1 MPAMNVPSN
10 VKMPENVN
18 VADIANVASGMQGW
32 LKWLLIII
40 AVFALVLFIIVPLVR
55 RFKRKKLKVQETSEL
70 KKDLMVWH
78 HLSQLVRGGEEHQAA
93 KRVLTDGIF
102 KINFLFD
109 QGVQMIKSHN
119 HTLYDQ
125 PWYMILGEPQ
135 SGKSTLLRNSEQ
147 ELVVSAEDEKTP
159 DEVKSLP
166 LRLWMGANAVVCDI
180 NGRTFFDRWLNG
192 SSAEWAYI
200 TRLINKRHHK
210 KPLDGVILTIPA
222 DALLADDDGLTKQ
235 KAVLISTELGQLTR
249 TIGMYVPVYVVVT
262 KTDMINGFSEY
273 VMAVSE
279 NLRTQPFGW
288 LNPNGGEKYDSGVFS
303 KFWEDLI
310 VKLRVGCE
318 KCMISKNVISHMSL
332 QSSRIELT
340 GKIFMFPDNFDK
352 IYQNLSFYLKAIF
365 GDGNFHGTE
374 STLLQ
379 GVFFT
384 SSEEGDFTLSKTLAD
399 LCEQKIDEVPI
410 SRKFVH
416 SRKPFF
422 ICRLFKDLIFKPSV
436 NSALTAK
443 TTFKRNVPKFLG
455 CFLMVA
461 LSILWGATGYLKSD
475 ELKDSLEPISTYY
488 SSITDLIKN
497 GSIFNSSLLKKMPD
511 GTVVIN
517 QDPLINTSISRIN
530 FYSEVLSQ
538 RERQI
543 SAPIGFKLSSFVL
556 FGNESG
562 MGYADKAFVMNQLFG
577 IMVRMPL
584 IRLVG
589 EKFIEDKTNPPLTKG
604 LRSAIRSYT
613 YLGYV
618 ERGDYT
624 ELMQDG
630 DKFNIRSL
638 IEFVMPDVLLDTVV
652 LLDSYMPKYDR
663 KYTSTI
669 DSVYM
674 HSDEYAKGSY
684 QASLMMLRSWYHIDA
699 YPDSMFAKF
708 QSLVH
713 AIHTMGAESEKLL
726 DGVKKI
732 DTIQTVDELREV
744 VSKWDASIASQR
756 EASHRIDN
764 LARQIT
770 TTMDLKFTG
779 KDKMR
784 EKMWTENIV
793 PMNVLLQK
801 SADEYRNLLEEDFDF
816 VEDIT
821 LPYSAEDDV
830 IHVRKSLSDAKSRI
844 RKTVDKQIKDI
855 RHAINTFKFEP
866 LLQWQFQVEDQQ
878 DANYLFKILSQAYDI
893 VGDLVTPTEEKMSQ
907 TDFESAWTNLRSKI
921 QTVLS
926 NYKHFVEPYAKN
938 ETLKP
943 YFDVIEQILNAKV
956 ELCQYMILDYKLKVL
971 PETVSELRAFV
982 SRLAPEDDIFT
993 FSQRL
998 AKENMGNL
1006 SYLKDFDPRVV
1017 KNRLF
1022 ELFRTA
1028 QKFLATSEKKD
1039 DKSAED
1045 DKKTIKFREFVS
1057 YENAKNMFEDYLQEY
1072 IQYWG
1077 SFPEH
1082 IFEDVQ
1088 SWAEFKKIAESTKA
1102 FNVNSLLQQVYST
1115 CLSILKNTD
1124 DSVMSPALKKVKAE
1138 YVASLN
1144 DKMKVLSP
1152 LFTKA
1157 GEKTLISW
1165 AELPDDPIQAWKQ
1178 IIDTPDRTLKSSLF
1192 NVYTDKDRS
1201 KVDWWNDF
1209 VDNGIE
1215 MLRHENERSVETEYV
1230 QLIQS
1235 MRAMPLCKNCGVN
1248 KVIPVAE
1255 LKKLSN
1261 LLKSIAPEAAN
1272 AGSEDGKAAAETA
1285 PLFDKNLDIFKDLDT
1300 LAWAKEI
1307 LKVAGYLA
1315 NEKKPLRW
1323 TLYQASADM
1332 QDALLSAKDV
1342 PAINRFRYVEVVV
1355 KDVPKV
1361 KGKKIEKS
1369 RRYSTVSEKDS
1380 LIGQG
1385 DAEQNVTINF
1395 YKMSSDKK
1403 PEASISFKNEP
1414 WSIFKIYLK
1423 NGIAADPESDIKYIP
1438 LQVKDPI
1445 DGKVYV
1451 YYVLLKFNQKN
1462 MLSAEE
1468 WPSKRDWDNGAK

>member
-1 MPAMNVPSN
+1 MPAINIPSE
-10 VKMPENVN
+10 VKMPANVN
-18 VADIANVASGMQGW
+18 VADVANAASGMQGW
-32 LKWLLIII
+32 LKWLLIAI
-40 AVFALVLFIIVPLVR
+40 AVLAVVLFIIVPLVR
-55 RFKRKKLKVQETSEL
+55 KLKHKKLKVQETSEL

-78 HLSQLVRGGEEHQAA
+78 HLSQLVRGGDEHQKA
-93 KRVLTDGIF
+93 KRALTDGIF

-109 QGVQMIKSHN
+109 QGIQMIKNHN

-135 SGKSTLLRNSEQ
+135 SGKSSLLRNSEQ

-159 DEVKSLP
+159 EEIKSLP
-166 LRLWMGANAVVCDI
+166 LRLWMGAKAVVCDI

-200 TRLINKRHHK
+200 TRLINKKHHK

-222 DALLADDDGLTKQ
+222 DALLADDDSLTKQ

-273 VMAVSE
+273 VMAISE
-279 NLRTQPFGW
+279 DLRTQSFGW
-288 LNPNGGEKYDSGVFS
+288 LNPNGGEKYDAAVFA

-310 VKLRVGCE
+310 VKLRIGSE
-318 KCMISKNVISHMSL
+318 KSMVSKNVTSHMSL

-352 IYQNLSFYLKAIF
+352 IYQNLAFYLKAIF

-374 STLLQ
+374 NTLLQ

-384 SSEEGDFTLSKTLAD
+384 SAEEGDFTLSQTLAD
-399 LCEQKIDEVPI
+399 MCEQKVDEVPI
-410 SRKFVH
+410 SRKYVH

-422 ICRLFKDLIFKPSV
+422 IRKLFQNLIFQPSV
-436 NSALTAK
+436 NSALTAA
-443 TTFKRNVPKFLG
+443 TVFKRNVPKFLA
-455 CFLMVA
+455 CFGMVA
-461 LSILWGATGYLKSD
+461 LSIWWGLTGYLEAD
-475 ELKDSLEPISTYY
+475 GLKDSLEPVTNYY
-488 SSITDLIKN
+488 SSVTELIKN
-497 GSIFNSSLLKKMPD
+497 GSIFSSSLLKKMPD
-511 GTVVIN
+511 GTIVIN
-517 QDPLINTSISRIN
+517 QDPLINSNISRIN

-538 RERQI
+538 RERPVT
-543 SAPIGFKLSSFVL
+543 APFGFKLSSLLL
-556 FGNESG
+556 FGNEPG
-562 MGYADKAFVMNQLFG
+562 MGYADKAFIMNQLFG

-589 EKFIEDKTNPPLTKG
+589 EKFATDNSNPPLTKI

-618 ERGDYT
+618 EKEDYT
-624 ELMQDG
+624 ELMQTA
-630 DKFNIRSL
+630 DKFNIRSI
-638 IEFVMPDVLLDTVV
+638 IEYLMPDVLLDTVV
-652 LLDSYMPKYDR
+652 LLDSYLPKYDK
-663 KYTSTI
+663 KYTATI

-674 HSDEYAKGSY
+674 HSDDYSKGAY
-684 QASLMMLRSWYHIDA
+684 QASLMMLRSWYHLDA

-713 AIHTMGAESEKLL
+713 ALRSLGKGSEELL
-726 DGVKKI
+726 EGVKQI
-732 DTIQTVDELREV
+732 DTLQSVDELREIV
-744 VSKWDASIASQR
+744 ARWDELIAEQR
-756 EASHRIDN
+756 EYGHRIDN
-764 LARQIT
+764 IAGQIT
-770 TTMDLKFTG
+770 TAMNLKFTG
-779 KDKMR
+779 KDKLR
-784 EKMWTENIV
+784 EKMWTENII

-801 SADEYRNLLEEDFDF
+801 SADEYKNLMNEDFKF
-816 VEDIT
+816 VEEIT
-821 LPYSAEDDV
+821 LPYSADEDI
-830 IHVRKSLSDAKSRI
+830 IHVRKA
-844 RKTVDKQIKDI
+844 VADKRSYTKKVIDSQIKDI
-855 RHAINTFKFEP
+855 RQAINKFKFEP
-866 LLQWQFQVEDQQ
+866 LLQWQFQVEDP
-878 DANYLFKILSQAYDI
+878 DEADYLFKILSEAYDI
-893 VGDLVTPTEEKMSQ
+893 IDDLVTPTEEKVSQ
-907 TDFESAWTNLRSKI
+907 ADFESSWSALRAKI
-921 QTVLS
+921 QTVS
-926 NYKHFVEPYAKN
+926 ANYKHFIEPFAKN

-943 YFDVIEQILNAKV
+943 YFDAISQILEAKI
-956 ELCQYMILDYKLKVL
+956 ELCQYMILDYKLKIL

-982 SRLAPEDDIFT
+982 ARLAPEDDIFS

-1028 QKFLATSEKKD
+1028 QKFLASDEKKD
-1039 DKSAED
+1039 EQKAE
-1045 DKKTIKFREFVS
+1045 KGNRSIQFHEFAS
-1057 YENAKNMFEDYLQEY
+1057 YENAKYMFESYLQDY

-1088 SWAEFKKIAESTKA
+1088 SWSEFKGIAETTKA
-1102 FNVNSLLQQVYST
+1102 YNVNSLLQQVYST
-1115 CLSILKNTD
+1115 CLSILKDMD
-1124 DSVMSPALKKVKAE
+1124 DQIMSPSLRKIKAE
-1138 YVASLN
+1138 YVVSLN

-1157 GEKTLISW
+1157 GEKTLMSW
-1165 AELPDDPIQAWKQ
+1165 AELPEDPIEAWRQ
-1178 IIDTPDRTLKSSLF
+1178 IIGTPDRTLKNSLF
-1192 NVYTDKDRS
+1192 NVYTDKTRS

-1209 VDNGIE
+1209 VSNGIE

-1235 MRAMPLCKNCGVN
+1235 MRAMPLCKDCGVK

-1255 LKKLSN
+1255 LKKLST
-1261 LLKSIAPEAAN
+1261 LLSSIAPQPVSE
-1272 AGSEDGKAAAETA
+1272 EDGKSAEESA

-1307 LKVAGYLA
+1307 LKVAGLLT

-1323 TLYQASADM
+1323 TMYQASAEM
-1332 QDALLSAKDV
+1332 QNALLSAKDV
-1342 PAINRFRYVEVVV
+1342 PAINRFRYVEVVT
-1355 KDVPKV
+1355 KDVPKI
-1361 KGKKIEKS
+1361 KGKKIEKAK
-1369 RRYSTVSEKDS
+1369 RYSTASTKDS

-1385 DAEQNVTINF
+1385 GAEQNVTINF
-1395 YKMSSDKK
+1395 YKISSDEK

-1423 NGIAADPESDIKYIP
+1423 NGISADPESDVKYIP
-1438 LQVKDPI
+1438 LHVKDPI

-1451 YYVLLKFNQKN
+1451 YYVLLKFNQKEFV
-1462 MLSAEE
+1462 SAEE
-1468 WPSKRDWDNGAK
+1468 WPSKQDWDNGAE